1 MHSQVTSADRNPES
15 MSSQV
20 VTTSTLLRCGLAA
33 GPLFLLI
40 FATQILLRP
49 EFRFTRDE
57 PSLLR
62 IGPLGWIQ
70 IGNLMLFAEGQGQ
83 ESGFGLRTFPKSSL
97 LYGMDGKSKFS
108 TPQNYAILLAA
119 NSSRSHSCSGMFLS
133 RPQSATPSTTVL
145 ALSQT
150 LANVSG

>member
-33 GPLFLLI
+33 GPPFLLI

-57 PSLLR
+57 PSLLS

-70 IGNLMLFAEGQGQ
+70 IGNLMLG
-83 ESGFGLRTFPKSSL
+83 GLL
-97 LYGMDGKSKFS
+97 VV
-108 TPQNYAILLAA
+108 
-119 NSSRSHSCSGMFLS
+119 
-133 RPQSATPSTTVL
+133 TTEHNAVNARL
-145 ALSQT
+145 GIEPD
-150 LANVSG
+150 VG